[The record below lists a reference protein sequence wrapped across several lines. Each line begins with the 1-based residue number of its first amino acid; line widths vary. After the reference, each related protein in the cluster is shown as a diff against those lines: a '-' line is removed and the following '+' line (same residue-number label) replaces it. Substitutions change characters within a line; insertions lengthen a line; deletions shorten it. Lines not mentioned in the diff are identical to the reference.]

1 MDRKKVTIPSLH
13 AKKQRGE
20 PITMITAYDYPGA
33 LAVDEAGV
41 DLILVGDSLGMVV
54 LGYDSTVPVTMDEM
68 IIHTAA
74 VKRGAKFAH
83 IVGDMPF
90 LSYQA
95 DVTEAI
101 RNAGRFLKEGGAD
114 SVKLEGGAEMAPIVR
129 AIVNA
134 GIAVMGHIGLT
145 PQSAS
150 KLGGYHVQG
159 KTHSGARKLLEDA
172 LALQEA
178 GAYAVVL
185 ETTPDRVS
193 EFVSKQLSI
202 PTIGIGAGAGCDGQ
216 VLVFHDLL
224 GYFDKFSPKHN
235 KLYAN
240 IRPTIVNAVKQY
252 VDEVHTRAFPTA
264 DNSFAIDAA
273 EFEAFVQEAQSAVLR
288 PDGQHAKEGES
299 LGKID

>member
-1 MDRKKVTIPSLH
+1 MDRKKVTIPALQ
-13 AKKQRGE
+13 AKKRRGE

-74 VKRGAKFAH
+74 VKRGTQYAH
-83 IVGDMPF
+83 LVGDMPF

-95 DVTEAI
+95 DVKDAI
-101 RNAGRFLKEGGAD
+101 RNAGRFLKEGRAD
-114 SVKLEGGAEMAPIVR
+114 SVKLEGGAATAPTVK
-129 AIVNA
+129 AIVEA

-145 PQSAS
+145 PQAVS
-150 KLGGYHVQG
+150 KLGGYRVQG
-159 KTHSGARKLLEDA
+159 KTASAAQQLLEDA

-178 GAYAVVL
+178 GAYALVL
-185 ETTPDRVS
+185 ETTPERVS
-193 EFVSKQLSI
+193 EFVSQQLDI

-224 GYFDKFSPKHN
+224 GYFDRFSPRHN
-235 KLYAN
+235 KRYAN
-240 IRPTIVNAVKQY
+240 IRPLIVDAVQQY

-264 DNSFAIDAA
+264 ENSFAIDDA
-273 EFEAFVQEAQSAVLR
+273 EFEAFVHSVSPSLHPSVVEV
-288 PDGQHAKEGES
+288 KE
-299 LGKID
+299 